1 MRLSA
6 ILFTFFSLSSLICRA
21 DDLSVVD
28 VRSNIPL
35 SEEEPA
41 YKDFY
46 IAGGDVSS
54 LKKNLVVTALRKITI
69 RDSKGAQA
77 YGDIAVPVGQLKV
90 IAVYGKVAVAREYK
104 LLSRDENPT
113 LEQVGIMSGDQ
124 IDLKESFIDSAK
136 PTPKKKTAEL
146 TKPEPMTMASVIP
159 AAQVAVRVAAS
170 EMEISRPEISRP
182 EMSESG
188 TSVYGAPAAKKADP
202 AALVEEP
209 SAPAASS
216 KKPASVPAKSPA
228 TLEEDEEPA
237 HHKASDDSFKPVP
250 VFKPVDHLPTG
261 DE

>member
-1 MRLSA
+1 MHASA
-6 ILFTFFSLSSLICRA
+6 ILSFLLIVMSALVCRA
-21 DDLSVVD
+21 DDLTIVD

-46 IAGGDVSS
+46 LAGGDVSG
-54 LKKNLVVTALRKITI
+54 LKKNLVITAVRKITV

-77 YGDIAVPVGQLKV
+77 YGDIAIPVGQLKV

-104 LLSRDENPT
+104 LLSRDENPM
-113 LEQVGIMSGDQ
+113 LEQAGIMSGDLV
-124 IDLKESFIDSAK
+124 DLKESFVDSTK
-136 PTPKKKTAEL
+136 PAPPKKKSADVAEPAPVTTAAVMVAV
-146 TKPEPMTMASVIP
+146 PVAAAAP
-159 AAQVAVRVAAS
+159 APVRVAAS
-170 EMEISRPEISRP
+170 DIEISKPEISRP

-188 TSVYGAPAAKKADP
+188 TSVYGAPATKKADS

-209 SAPAASS
+209 SSPAA
-216 KKPASVPAKSPA
+216 KKPSKSPA
-228 TLEEDEEPA
+228 ALEEADDEPA
-237 HHKASDDSFKPVP
+237 HSSAKPVP

>member
-1 MRLSA
+1 MHTSA
-6 ILFTFFSLSSLICRA
+6 ILSFFFIALTSFVCRA

-46 IAGGDVSS
+46 LAGGDVSS

-77 YGDIAVPVGQLKV
+77 YGDIAIPVGQLKV

-104 LLSRDENPT
+104 LLPRDENPT
-113 LEQVGIMSGDQ
+113 LEQIGIMSGDQ
-124 IDLKESFIDSAK
+124 IDLKESFVDSAK
-136 PTPKKKTAEL
+136 PAVKKKSADAS
-146 TKPEPMTMASVIP
+146 KPDAVTTASVHT
-159 AAQVAVRVAAS
+159 AVQGAAVRVAAS
-170 EMEISRPEISRP
+170 EMEISRPEISHP

-209 SAPAASS
+209 SAPS
-216 KKPASVPAKSPA
+216 KKPASVPKSAA
-228 TLEEDEEPA
+228 TLEEDEEPV